1 MLTVMSFP
9 FVKLSVTL
17 VLSGN
22 CSHFMSVLKGN
33 TCYSTCIK
41 VLWRKSKTMNKHS
54 IMCLSFLSEEMF
66 FSCSPVNWGSDVT
79 HIHFHMQ
86 KAFTFL
92 FFQPPTHRHTL
103 LFTDTH
109 THSISAVSHSSAWL
123 LIPLSPS
130 TELLRNLL
138 ISACLRAVR
147 GQDVCGTVSHVRQHV
162 TDSLSGP
169 GLLPHCISTPHN
181 NLTSKLTRQH
191 TPPLA

>member
-1 MLTVMSFP
+1 MSYP
-9 FVKLSVTL
+9 FVKLPVTSL

-66 FSCSPVNWGSDVT
+66 FSGSPVNWGSDVT

-86 KAFTFL
+86 KAFAFL
-92 FFQPPTHRHTL
+92 FLQPPTHRHTL
-103 LFTDTH
+103 LFTH
-109 THSISAVSHSSAWL
+109 THSISAVGHSSEWL
-123 LIPLSPS
+123 RIALSVNRASQKP
-130 TELLRNLL
+130 
-138 ISACLRAVR
+138 CLRAVR

-162 TDSLSGP
+162 TNSLSGP
-169 GLLPHCISTPHN
+169 CLLPHCISTPHN

-191 TPPLA
+191 IPPLA